1 MDIRVY
7 KFTINYTDSMRIKST
22 IIALLLS
29 VAAFGQIDDAVK
41 NVVTK
46 EIREFGK
53 TLDSV
58 FMVQKAAIGTFYID
72 TLLVKEGTAVLF
84 ELTLTGVGTS
94 VASAKKYAVISNIDG
109 RYTIVR
115 NLNPVAYSGYTGS
128 KWDLLLVNGLPM
140 VRITSPNLTK
150 WEYKRY

>member
-1 MDIRVY
+1 
-7 KFTINYTDSMRIKST
+7 MRIKST

-46 EIREFGK
+46 EIIQFGK
-53 TLDSV
+53 TLDSILV
-58 FMVQKAAIGTFYID
+58 VEKYAVGTFYID
-72 TLLVKEGTAVLF
+72 TLIVKEGTALF
-84 ELTLTGVGTS
+84 FEMTLVGVGGTNVS
-94 VASAKKYAVISNIDG
+94 SAKKYAVISNIG
-109 RYTIVR
+109 GVYRIVR